1 MGMFSWKCKGCGHE
15 LIERESVRLNGQV
28 QEYDGYGGS
37 AANNLLLNA
46 YFHRLGDYD
55 PSAWHNRCYKKAS
68 RPHQLEESASSHAPN
83 QGFGPSKLEFLSGY
97 DETVSV
103 DEFTVVVNGYYSS
116 DNGDSRQFDYHLT
129 NNGKLE
135 DQREYYQRYEAAAEV
150 HEFDYDAWKEMS
162 DAEKEAQHQQR
173 KVELETALGSA
184 MPQTNA
190 KAFASLQEA
199 IDAVD
204 AVLPELPA
212 ELNGEYDLTIYGKQG
227 NIEGA
232 VYQRSVS
239 RKYDRTG
246 EKWVKLDVLEV
257 EESYR
262 LGLDKAGL
270 VEEQLD
276 LVIARF
282 NEAQQALNDASE
294 ALGRAV
300 QPFVNT
306 DDTDKLHELADRLPK
321 AWSGVRRIYEK
332 LIGLENANWMHRLM
346 PQEPTEVF
354 DSVRSETL
362 NETERK

>member
-15 LIERESVRLNGQV
+15 LIERELVRLNGQV

-37 AANNLLLNA
+37 AANS
-46 YFHRLGDYD
+46 GDYD

-97 DETVSV
+97 DENVPV
-103 DEFTVVVNGYYSS
+103 GEFTVMVYASHHTEQE
-116 DNGDSRQFDYHLT
+116 SRQFDFYYT

-135 DQREYYQRYEAAAEV
+135 DQREYQEQYDKAGEDA
-150 HEFDYDAWKEMS
+150 EFDYDAWLKLS
-162 DAEKEAQHQQR
+162 DADREIAHKEHQDKLR
-173 KVELETALGSA
+173 LSVEVLLGSA
-184 MPQTNA
+184 MPRINA
-190 KAFASLQEA
+190 KTFASLQEA

-212 ELNGEYDLTIYGKQG
+212 ELGGEYDLTIYGKQG
-227 NIEGA
+227 KIEGA

-246 EKWVKLDVLEV
+246 ENWVKLDVLEV

-262 LGLDKAGL
+262 LGSDKAGL
-270 VEEQLD
+270 ADEQLD
-276 LVIARF
+276 LAIERF

-294 ALGRAV
+294 ALGRAA

-306 DDTDKLHELADRLPK
+306 DDKEKLHELADRLPK
-321 AWSGVRRIYEK
+321 AWSGVRRVYEK
-332 LIGLENANWMHRLM
+332 LIGLE
-346 PQEPTEVF
+346 PDKEQ
-354 DSVRSETL
+354 TL
-362 NETERK
+362 

>member
-15 LIERESVRLNGQV
+15 LIERELVRLNGQV

-37 AANNLLLNA
+37 AANS
-46 YFHRLGDYD
+46 GDYD

-97 DETVSV
+97 DENVPV
-103 DEFTVVVNGYYSS
+103 GEFTVMVYASHHTEQE
-116 DNGDSRQFDYHLT
+116 SRQFDFYYT

-135 DQREYYQRYEAAAEV
+135 DQREYYQRYEAASEGY
-150 HEFDYDAWKEMS
+150 EFDYDAWKKMS

-173 KVELETALGSA
+173 KIELETALGSA

-190 KAFASLQEA
+190 KAFSSLQDA

-204 AVLPELPA
+204 AVLLELPA

-227 NIEGA
+227 KIQGA
-232 VYQRSVS
+232 VYERSVS

-270 VEEQLD
+270 AEEQLD
-276 LVIARF
+276 LAIARF
-282 NEAQQALNDASE
+282 NEAHQALNDASE
-294 ALGRAV
+294 ALDRAA

-321 AWSGVRRIYEK
+321 AWSGVRRIY
-332 LIGLENANWMHRLM
+332 
-346 PQEPTEVF
+346 
-354 DSVRSETL
+354 
-362 NETERK
+362 